1 MSCPIFSSCHSINA
15 DNWWHDSKGWPGF
28 SYCVTTFFSHRSR
41 QFAFFSLVSSF
52 SLHIFSMFSLISA
65 RHIRSMGVRL
75 VPLKSFWRATIYV
88 LTVSYHSST
97 ASWKQRNPVTLIH
110 ISKPSTRV
118 RRYLYADVS
127 ASHAYWC
134 SLIIYTLYNFN
145 ILLYKP
151 ELFVLSLIIPIIY
164 YIMRKNIKRRIKDQY
179 HAFTFFCDSHSF
191 NGKRSEG
198 LVALYRCL
206 FGY

>member
-1 MSCPIFSSCHSINA
+1 MARF
-15 DNWWHDSKGWPGF
+15 KRM
-28 SYCVTTFFSHRSR
+28 TRFFVLRYN
-41 QFAFFSLVSSF
+41 FFFPS
-52 SLHIFSMFSLISA
+52 
-65 RHIRSMGVRL
+65 
-75 VPLKSFWRATIYV
+75 VPSVCFFLPRFLLLSPYFLYV
-88 LTVSYHSST
+88 LSNFREAYQEYGRKAGPFEILLTCDNLRADGISYHSST

-164 YIMRKNIKRRIKDQY
+164 YIMRKNSKRRIKGQY